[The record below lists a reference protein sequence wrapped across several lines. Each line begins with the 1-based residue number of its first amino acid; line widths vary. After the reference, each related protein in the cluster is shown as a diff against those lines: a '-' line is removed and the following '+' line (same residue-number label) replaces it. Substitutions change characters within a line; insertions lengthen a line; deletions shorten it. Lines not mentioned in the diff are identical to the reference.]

1 MISHILYFET
11 VYEKNRK
18 KYFVKSNLTWKIMSS
33 SDQRLKNN
41 LRNSDR
47 DGLDNFL
54 RKSSA
59 ETDYHPPG
67 NDNFVSKVLLIAVIV
82 VLGLY
87 FVKDVSN
94 SSFNPLSAVAST
106 FQSVSGPSEDLL
118 NSMNAL
124 MIEMGYTDLT
134 HDELRDL
141 RSEGVTATF
150 ISNVRALGFTELTL
164 DEAVSLANA
173 DVSTTFMAMMM
184 ELGYNLT
191 IDEFAQLRRAN
202 VTAHYTS
209 NVHDLGFRDVTK
221 EQLIRMRSIGVST
234 DLIEQLQQENGDIT
248 LEEIIRYR
256 ISNQ

>member
-1 MISHILYFET
+1 
-11 VYEKNRK
+11 
-18 KYFVKSNLTWKIMSS
+18 MSS
-33 SDQRLKNN
+33 KDQRFKNN

-54 RKSSA
+54 KESSV
-59 ETDYHPPG
+59 ETDHRPSS
-67 NDNFVSKVLLIAVIV
+67 NDNFVSRVLLIAVIV

-94 SSFNPLSAVAST
+94 SVYNPLSAVVST
-106 FQSVSGPSEDLL
+106 FQSVGGPSEDLL
-118 NSMNAL
+118 NSMNEL

-134 HDELRDL
+134 HDDLRAL

-150 ISNVRALGFTELTL
+150 ISNIRALGFTEITL

-173 DVSTTFMAMMM
+173 DVSTTFMAMMI
-184 ELGYNLT
+184 ELGYDLT
-191 IDEFAQLRRAN
+191 LDEFAQLRRAN

-221 EQLIRMRSIGVST
+221 EQLIRMRTIGVTTS
-234 DLIEQLQQENGDIT
+234 LIEQLQQENPEIT
-248 LEEIIRYR
+248 MEEIIRYR

>member
-1 MISHILYFET
+1 
-11 VYEKNRK
+11 
-18 KYFVKSNLTWKIMSS
+18 MSS
-33 SDQRLKNN
+33 RDQHLKNN
-41 LRNSDR
+41 LRSSDR

-54 RKSSA
+54 KKSSV
-59 ETDYHPPG
+59 ESDYQPPE
-67 NDNFVSKVLLIAVIV
+67 NNNFVSKVLLIAVIV

-94 SSFNPLSAVAST
+94 TSFNPLSAVVST
-106 FQSVSGPSEDLL
+106 FQSAGGPSENLL
-118 NSMNAL
+118 NSMNSL

-134 HDELRDL
+134 HDDLREL
-141 RSEGVTATF
+141 RSEGVTATY
-150 ISNVRALGFTELTL
+150 ISNIRALGFTDLTL

-173 DVSTTFMAMMM
+173 NVTTTFMAMMM
-184 ELGYNLT
+184 ELGYDLS

-221 EQLIRMRSIGVST
+221 EQLIRMRSIGVTTS
-234 DLIEQLQQENGDIT
+234 LIETLKVERGDDVT
-248 LEEIIRYR
+248 MEEIIRFR

>member
-1 MISHILYFET
+1 
-11 VYEKNRK
+11 
-18 KYFVKSNLTWKIMSS
+18 MSP
-33 SDQRLKNN
+33 SDQHLKNS

-47 DGLDNFL
+47 DGLDHYLKEN
-54 RKSSA
+54 SSTA
-59 ETDYHPPG
+59 DHRPPE
-67 NDNFVSKVLLIAVIV
+67 NNNFVSKVLLIAVIV

-87 FVKDVSN
+87 VVKDISS
-94 SSFNPLSAVAST
+94 SSFNPLSAVVGT
-106 FQSVSGPSEDLL
+106 FQSVGGPSESLL

-134 HDELRDL
+134 HDDLRELRA
-141 RSEGVTATF
+141 EGVTATY
-150 ISNVRALGFTELTL
+150 ISNIRALGFTELTL
-164 DEAVSLANA
+164 DEAVSLANSN
-173 DVSTTFMAMMM
+173 VTTTFMAMMM
-184 ELGYNLT
+184 ELGYDLT

-221 EQLIRMRSIGVST
+221 EQLIRMRSIGVT
-234 DLIEQLQQENGDIT
+234 TNLIERLQQENVEIT